1 MDKLQ
6 RRKLCGEAR
15 DQQGQALLTRAP
27 VNKRERNKEDR
38 RQRILAAAK
47 NMIYDDNFSMRKLA
61 DSAGVSVVTA
71 YSLFGSRQNIVAS
84 VFEKDLDEFSQ
95 ELSDRG
101 GDAIERMFSVLPIAG
116 ERFQS
121 DPDYFRSMLKT
132 ISGGDSALTDLFM
145 VPRMGTWRSL
155 LEDARAEGL
164 LSASANVEAL
174 AKAIIHFTVGLFQEW
189 RHGRASVERMCMEG
203 NYVLALLLVPII
215 VPERSSQLEAT
226 SRQLADKLSRPSARP
241 TR

>member
-1 MDKLQ
+1 
-6 RRKLCGEAR
+6 
-15 DQQGQALLTRAP
+15 
-27 VNKRERNKEDR
+27 VNKREQNKEDR
-38 RQRILAAAK
+38 RRRILAAAK
-47 NMIYDDNFSMRKLA
+47 TMIYDDNFSMRKLA

-84 VFEKDLDEFSQ
+84 VFEKDLDEFSH

-145 VPRMGTWRSL
+145 LPRMGTWRSL
-155 LEDARAEGL
+155 LEDARAEGM

-189 RHGRASVERMCMEG
+189 RHGRASVEQMCLEG
-203 NYVLALLLVPII
+203 NYVLALLLVPITA
-215 VPERSSQLEAT
+215 PARSSQLYAT
-226 SRQLADKLSRPSARP
+226 SQRLADKLSRSHS
-241 TR
+241 